1 MSGEGMRPGKALS
14 LALRDFYGNSWR
26 LVPVNAALGAVLVLA
41 GFSATRVRAALVV
54 ALLAGPLLAVLAHC
68 AVTLTRTGNLALA
81 DVRDGFRLHWR
92 RGLLLGAGG
101 GTVFGLGALAV
112 HVYGRTTLWPLSF
125 VTIYLLVLLG
135 IYQLVLWTL
144 AIAEPAA
151 PLRVAACD
159 AARFIAERPWPTL
172 AFGLLLLAI
181 NVAGVAAAVMPFLT
195 LTVAYSFLAAAHFV
209 LEDS

>member
-1 MSGEGMRPGKALS
+1 MRPGQALT

-41 GFSATRVRAALVV
+41 GISAIAVRAALVV

-68 AVTLTRTGNLALA
+68 GVTLARTGNLARS
-81 DVRDGFRLHWR
+81 DVRDGLRLHWR
-92 RGLLLGAGG
+92 RGFILGACGAAL
-101 GTVFGLGALAV
+101 FGLGVLAV
-112 HVYGRTTLWPLSF
+112 HVYGRTALWPLSF
-125 VTIYLLVLLG
+125 VTIYALVLLG

-144 AIAEPAA
+144 AIAEPAV
-151 PLRVAACD
+151 PLRIAARD
-159 AARFIAERPWPTL
+159 AAQFIAARPWPTL
-172 AFGLLLLAI
+172 AFGLGLLAI

-209 LEDS
+209 LEDR

>member
-1 MSGEGMRPGKALS
+1 MRPGQALT

-41 GFSATRVRAALVV
+41 GVLAAATPSALVV
-54 ALLAGPLLAVLAHC
+54 TLLAGPLLAALAHC
-68 AVTLTRTGNLALA
+68 GVTLARTGNLAAA
-81 DVRDGFRLHWR
+81 DVRDGLRLHWR

-101 GTVFGLGALAV
+101 AALLGLGTLAV
-112 HVYGRTTLWPLSF
+112 HIYGRTPLWPLSF
-125 VTIYLLVLLG
+125 VTIYAVVLLG

-144 AIAEPAA
+144 AIAEPAL
-151 PLRVAACD
+151 PLRTAARD
-159 AARFIAERPWPTL
+159 AARFIAVRPWPTL
-172 AFGLLLLAI
+172 AFGLALLAI
-181 NVAGVAAAVMPFLT
+181 NVAGLAAAVMPFLT

>member
-1 MSGEGMRPGKALS
+1 MRPGKALS

-41 GFSATRVRAALVV
+41 GVSATRVRAALVV

-68 AVTLTRTGNLALA
+68 AVTLTRTGNLALD

-101 GTVFGLGALAV
+101 GAVLGLGVLAV
-112 HVYGRTTLWPLSF
+112 HVYGHTSLWPLSF
-125 VTIYLLVLLG
+125 VTIYVLVLLG
-135 IYQLVLWTL
+135 IYQLVLWTF
-144 AIAEPAA
+144 AIAEPAV
-151 PLRVAACD
+151 PLRVAARD
-159 AARFIAERPWPTL
+159 AAQFIAARPWPTL
-172 AFGLLLLAI
+172 TFGLLLLAI